1 MQRRRLELDRLAEVG
16 AMVMDQE
23 QHGEFAPVYRR
34 ELPGGGYVAIDVQRR
49 AAQRLACR
57 TRVSVERR
65 SADERRAGHV
75 PVVIAEAE
83 GDERSPAFTELY
95 KIAADNSAI
104 ARALLRIEGP
114 AD

>member
-1 MQRRRLELDRLAEVG
+1 M
-16 AMVMDQE
+16 MMDQE
-23 QHGEFAPVYRR
+23 HHGDFAPVYRR

-49 AAQRLACR
+49 AAER
-57 TRVSVERR
+57 TAGRSRVSVERR
-65 SADERRAGHV
+65 SADERRAGHR
-75 PVVIAEAE
+75 PVVIAEAD

-95 KIAADNSAI
+95 RIAADNSAI

>member
-1 MQRRRLELDRLAEVG
+1 
-16 AMVMDQE
+16 MVMDVD
-23 QHGEFAPVYRR
+23 QHGEYAPVYRR

-49 AAQRLACR
+49 AAERASCR

-65 SADERRAGHV
+65 GADERRDGHM
-75 PVVIAEAE
+75 PVVIAEAD
-83 GDERSPAFTELY
+83 GDERSPQFTELY
-95 KIAADNSAI
+95 RIAADNSAI